1 MTTESKDYDLI
12 PLDDDTDAWGV
23 RILTG
28 QFTETVIKY
37 GNIGFEGEGDD
48 MVMKFNFDIIST
60 PDDDLEVESN
70 TELQE
75 LARNILFT
83 IFEEDEK

>member
-12 PLDDDTDAWGV
+12 PLDNDTDAWGV

>member
-23 RILTG
+23 RILTC